1 MDTLHIYNKLL
12 QFALFQGLSKADL
25 GALVT
30 HTRLGFHKYAEG
42 DTIARAQT
50 TCDRLFFLIDGRVE
64 VVTSADNGSYAV
76 AETAAAPL
84 LFEPE
89 ALFGVSPH
97 YASLYRALTPCSV
110 IGIGKDE
117 IYKLIDRF
125 PIFRINYFNLL
136 SALIQKRHARCWR
149 SHGESIDSRVV
160 DFVHSHSRYPVGA
173 KRMVVKM
180 VRLAQELGC
189 SRLEVSRALHRLQNQ
204 GRLQLFRGG
213 FVADLAAPA
222 HQQPTPDTFR
232 Q

>member
-1 MDTLHIYNKLL
+1 MDTLHIYDKLL

-117 IYKLIDRF
+117 IYKPEFGI
-125 PIFRINYFNLL
+125 
-136 SALIQKRHARCWR
+136 S
-149 SHGESIDSRVV
+149 DSRFLSCRVS
-160 DFVHSHSRYPVGA
+160 DRCILHLPSKQYGWQNA
-173 KRMVVKM
+173 
-180 VRLAQELGC
+180 EL
-189 SRLEVSRALHRLQNQ
+189 
-204 GRLQLFRGG
+204 
-213 FVADLAAPA
+213 
-222 HQQPTPDTFR
+222 
-232 Q
+232 

>member
-117 IYKLIDRF
+117 IYKLIDLF
-125 PIFRINYFNLL
+125 LSSVSTTSIFSLRL
-136 SALIQKRHARCWR
+136 SR
-149 SHGESIDSRVV
+149 SDT
-160 DFVHSHSRYPVGA
+160 PAVGA
-173 KRMVVKM
+173 ATAK
-180 VRLAQELGC
+180 A
-189 SRLEVSRALHRLQNQ
+189 ST
-204 GRLQLFRGG
+204 
-213 FVADLAAPA
+213 AASSTLSIA
-222 HQQPTPDTFR
+222 TAATP
-232 Q
+232 

>member
-1 MDTLHIYNKLL
+1 M
-12 QFALFQGLSKADL
+12 
-25 GALVT
+25 
-30 HTRLGFHKYAEG
+30 
-42 DTIARAQT
+42 
-50 TCDRLFFLIDGRVE
+50 
-64 VVTSADNGSYAV
+64 

-149 SHGESIDSRVV
+149 SHSESIDSRVV
-160 DFVHSHSRYPVGA
+160 DFIHSHSRYPVGA
-173 KRMVVKM
+173 KRVVVKM

-213 FVADLAAPA
+213 FVADLAAPV
-222 HQQPTPDTFR
+222 HQQPTPDTSR

>member
-84 LFEPE
+84 LFEYE

-125 PIFRINYFNLL
+125 PIFRINYFIFSLRL
-136 SALIQKRHARCWR
+136 SR
-149 SHGESIDSRVV
+149 SDT
-160 DFVHSHSRYPVGA
+160 PAVGA
-173 KRMVVKM
+173 ATAK
-180 VRLAQELGC
+180 A
-189 SRLEVSRALHRLQNQ
+189 ST
-204 GRLQLFRGG
+204 
-213 FVADLAAPA
+213 AASSTLSIA
-222 HQQPTPDTFR
+222 TAATP
-232 Q
+232 